1 VNSERIELFR
11 DTNLVVNA
19 ERNAFRLRP
28 IAQGR
33 IIDHYLLRIHIAW
46 DGFGM
51 PGSRSLHEVRAEG
64 RALLG
69 FWEVAHE
76 HRASECAQVYL
87 LSAA

>member
-33 IIDHYLLRIHIAW
+33 IIDHYLLRIWHARVAQ
-46 DGFGM
+46 FAR
-51 PGSRSLHEVRAEG
+51 GSCGG